1 MVVLL
6 INYKYMGFQFVE
18 PTEEQKQLMQ
28 TFRDSFAILQSE
40 ILDKVESSRGLSLA
54 MTKLE
59 EASFWLNKAITKN
72 D

>member
-1 MVVLL
+1 MQTKIPNFGYVPVD
-6 INYKYMGFQFVE
+6 
-18 PTEEQKQLMQ
+18 EETKAKLQ
-28 TFRDSFAILQSE
+28 TFRDLFQELANKMAE
-40 ILDKVESSRGLSLA
+40 ENPSSRGLSLA

>member
-1 MVVLL
+1 
-6 INYKYMGFQFVE
+6 
-18 PTEEQKQLMQ
+18 MQ
-28 TFRDSFAILQSE
+28 TKIPNFGYVPVDEETKAKMQIFRDEFQKLADLIAKE
-40 ILDKVESSRGLSLA
+40 NPSSRGLSLA

>member
-1 MVVLL
+1 
-6 INYKYMGFQFVE
+6 
-18 PTEEQKQLMQ
+18 MQ
-28 TFRDSFAILQSE
+28 TKIPNFGYVPVDEETKAKMQIFRDKFQELANSMAE
-40 ILDKVESSRGLSLA
+40 YVDSSRGLSLA